1 MNIYKFRHPL
11 LGMRKILV
19 ILDGLGDISSDK
31 FHGKTALEAANMPN
45 LNMISKKSKLGFMY
59 PISEDYAPESDT
71 AIVSILGNNFDI
83 SERAEFEALG
93 LGLKLRRGDLVLRT
107 NFGTVENMNSKKMI
121 DRRAGRTLTTE
132 EAKQLAKAINEKV
145 KIPVKFEF
153 FPTVQHRGILVFYGG
168 FSDNI
173 TNTDTYVHEKGK
185 IWMKANFDW
194 SQTLDDDENTEF
206 AANLVNAFVDQ
217 SYKVLNEHPI
227 NKNRVKKGLL
237 PANIILTRD
246 AGVEM
251 PKLNPFR
258 SALAIANMPLEKGIA
273 LASGMQIASFEYPKM
288 KNYDVYSNLHQGL
301 EMMSAFALKTL
312 KKRKDDFN
320 FCYIHF
326 KETDVPGHDNKPLEK
341 KAFLELIDKIFFKE
355 LKEYIEKNKI
365 KLIVTGDHSTPCKFK
380 THTSDDVPVLFYNP
394 EETGDSLTFGETNCR
409 RGSLGKIYGIN
420 LLKKTDFV

>member
-1 MNIYKFRHPL
+1 
-11 LGMRKILV
+11 MRKILV
-19 ILDGLGDISSDK
+19 ILDGLGDIGSDK
-31 FHGKTALEAANMPN
+31 FHGKTPLEAANMPN

-59 PISEDYAPESDT
+59 PINEDYAPESDT
-71 AIVSILGNNFDI
+71 AIVSILGNNFDY

-93 LGLKLRRGDLVLRT
+93 AGIKLRRGDLVLRT
-107 NFGTVENMNSKKMI
+107 NFGTVENLTTRKMI

-132 EAKQLAKAINEKV
+132 EAKQLAKVINEKV

-185 IWMKANFDW
+185 IWTKTNFDW
-194 SQTLDDDENTEF
+194 SQTLDDDENSEF
-206 AANLVNAFVDQ
+206 AENLVNAFVDQ
-217 SYKVLNEHPI
+217 SYKVLNNHPI
-227 NKNRVKKGLL
+227 NKSRIKKGLL

-246 AGVEM
+246 PGVDM
-251 PKLNPFR
+251 PELNKFR

-273 LASGMQIASFEYPKM
+273 LASGMQVASVEYPKM
-288 KNYDVYSNLHQGL
+288 KNYDVYANLHQGI
-301 EMMSAFALKTL
+301 EIMSDFALKTL

-326 KETDVPGHDNKPLEK
+326 KETDVPGHDNKPIEK
-341 KAFLELIDKIFFKE
+341 KNFLELIDKTFFKE

-394 EETGDSLTFGETNCR
+394 EEHGDNLSFGETNCR
-409 RGSLGKIYGIN
+409 RGSLGKIYGKN